1 MIRITV
7 MLAIAAPLLHSRMR
21 AITVNDPGM
30 FLVYDTLNG
39 LDAVEHMRDLAPRVV
54 LCDRQMLADPDFVGL
69 QIARRDRP
77 LVVLVTVNCE
87 GIPPRSPI
95 ALAGTV
101 PFNTRAGDLAS
112 RLRAILHIEA
122 AKPELTAIVTAPVFI
137 PSPEA
142 AQLNAR
148 FTVPDSSSLQPDH
161 SHGGVAVAPVPG
173 QQPVPTKTAH
183 LKKTS
188 FLKSVLEDLD
198 PAHQPERASFLSR

>member
-1 MIRITV
+1 

-30 FLVYDTLNG
+30 LLVHDTLSG
-39 LDAVEHMRDLAPRVV
+39 LDAAEHTRELAPRVV
-54 LCDRQMLADPDFVGL
+54 LCDRQMLADPDFIGL
-69 QIARRDRP
+69 HAARKDRP
-77 LVVLVTVNCE
+77 LIVLVTVNCE
-87 GIPPRSPI
+87 GIPPRSPL

-122 AKPELTAIVTAPVFI
+122 AKPELAAMVGAPVFI

-142 AQLNAR
+142 TQLNAR
-148 FTVPDSSSLQPDH
+148 FTVPDSAR
-161 SHGGVAVAPVPG
+161 VAVLAPVPG
-173 QQPVPTKTAH
+173 RQPVPTKTAQ

-198 PAHQPERASFLSR
+198 PASQPERASFLS

>member
-1 MIRITV
+1 MVRITV

-21 AITVNDPGM
+21 AITVNDPGTL
-30 FLVYDTLNG
+30 LVYDTLNG
-39 LDAVEHMRDLAPRVV
+39 RDAEEHMRDLAPRVV
-54 LCDRQMLADPDFVGL
+54 LCDRQMLADPDFAGL
-69 QIARRDRP
+69 QVARRDRP

-87 GIPPRSPI
+87 GIPPRAPI

-122 AKPELTAIVTAPVFI
+122 AKPELTASVTAPVFI

-142 AQLNAR
+142 TQLNTR
-148 FTVPDSSSLQPDH
+148 FTVPDPLSSRPNH
-161 SHGGVAVAPVPG
+161 SREVGLAPVPG

-198 PAHQPERASFLSR
+198 PVHQPERASFLSR